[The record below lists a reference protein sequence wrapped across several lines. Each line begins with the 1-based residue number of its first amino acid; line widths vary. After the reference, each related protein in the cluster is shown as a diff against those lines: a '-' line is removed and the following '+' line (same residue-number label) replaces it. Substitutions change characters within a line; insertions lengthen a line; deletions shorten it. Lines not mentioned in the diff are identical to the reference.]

1 MSILI
6 TGGAGFVGSFL
17 IRSLLKRNEKVVI
30 IDTNLETPSMKE
42 ILTPAEQQQVR
53 QIRGDI
59 ADPVSFY
66 RTVKEEKVD
75 RIVHL
80 AMISGRLE
88 NDPWES
94 VRINVN
100 GTMTSFEAARLFDIK
115 RVVWA
120 STAQV
125 FGRHTG
131 LARDFGTTVLTDDTV
146 CRPRDM
152 YTAVKTLDEYLGG
165 HYHRKFGVDTRG
177 LRPIGVFGP
186 GRRGLGRG
194 AVLTEMIKAAAFGKP
209 FNLPYGDL
217 ALPLSYVED
226 VARAFEAALY
236 YEGRELTG
244 RVVNIGAYST
254 THREL
259 AEITRR
265 LVPGAEITVGPGDDG
280 EPITLP
286 VDNSGLSKATGF
298 KMEVSLEEAIRRT
311 MAHLRTM
318 EKKG

>member
-1 MSILI
+1 MAILI
-6 TGGAGFVGSFL
+6 TGGAGFIGSFL
-17 IRSLLKRNEKVVI
+17 IRSLLKRGERVVI

-42 ILTPAEQQQVR
+42 ILTPGEQQQIL

-59 ADPVSFY
+59 ADPVFFY
-66 RTVKEEKVD
+66 RTVKEQQVD

-80 AMISGRLE
+80 AMVSGRVE

-94 VRINVN
+94 VRINVT
-100 GTMTSFEAARLFDIK
+100 GTMTSFEAARLFGIK

-125 FGRHTG
+125 FGRHTA
-131 LARDFGTTVLTDDTV
+131 LARNFGMTVLTDDTV
-146 CRPRDM
+146 RRPRDM
-152 YTAVKTLDEYLGG
+152 YTAVKSLDEYMGE
-165 HYHRKFGVDTRG
+165 HYQKKFGVDTRG

-186 GRRGLGRG
+186 GRRGSGRG
-194 AVLTEMIKAAAFGKP
+194 ALLTEMVKAAAFGKP
-209 FNLPYGDL
+209 FNLPNGDL

-226 VARAFEAALY
+226 VARAFEVALY
-236 YEGRELTG
+236 YEGTELTG
-244 RVVNIGAYST
+244 RVVNIGAHST
-254 THREL
+254 SHREL

-265 LVPGAEITVGPGDDG
+265 VAPGAEITVGPGDDG

-311 MAHLRTM
+311 MEHFRRM
-318 EKKG
+318 EKKA